1 MFSVRTASLAGLIVP
16 AESGNDLMMEVAYWT
31 GALVAS
37 VLVILIAIVILRKLL
52 RRDRDTKKVDA
63 VFLDNLRTLLSPDE
77 MRKVREVMLRQYTGE
92 EKDKEDTLSVKDLQ
106 KTTEKAALAPQTA
119 QKSAAAPGN
128 PGGSGRPTPG
138 AAGPSTPASQASR
151 PSGGE
156 EPSRATPGSAPLSDA
171 RRVSSGK
178 VRYGAEE
185 WDEKAKK
192 RVVTSLQDILVSGGR
207 PQEKPKPPEEPTAQE
222 KPRAP
227 VKTFRKEIL
236 APKGEAAVKMKP
248 VDVEMLLQ
256 RGLITEKEY
265 DRLKGCFE
273 EEKK

>member
-37 VLVILIAIVILRKLL
+37 VLAIVIAIVILRKLL
-52 RRDRDTKKVDA
+52 KRDRDTKKVDA

-77 MRKVREVMLRQYTGE
+77 MRKVREVTLRKYTEE
-92 EKDKEDTLSVKDLQ
+92 EKNKEDTLSVKDLQ
-106 KTTEKAALAPQTA
+106 KTTEKAALVPQTG
-119 QKSAAAPGN
+119 QNSAAPGN

-138 AAGPSTPASQASR
+138 AAGPSTPAPQAPQ
-151 PSGGE
+151 PSGGKQ
-156 EPSRATPGSAPLSDA
+156 PSRPTPGSVPLSDA

-192 RVVTSLQDILVSGGR
+192 RVVTSLRDILVSGGR
-207 PQEKPKPPEEPTAQE
+207 PQERPKPAEEPTTQERPKPPE
-222 KPRAP
+222 KAP
-227 VKTFRKEIL
+227 AKEVL
-236 APKGEAAVKMKP
+236 ALKGEAAVKMKP
-248 VDVEMLLQ
+248 VDVDMLLR

-265 DRLKGCFE
+265 ERLKGYFE

>member
-16 AESGNDLMMEVAYWT
+16 AERGNDLMMEVAYWT

-52 RRDRDTKKVDA
+52 KRDSDTKKVDA

-77 MRKVREVMLRQYTGE
+77 MRKVREVMLRKYTEE

-106 KTTEKAALAPQTA
+106 KTTEKAAPAPQTG
-119 QKSAAAPGN
+119 QKSAAPGN

-156 EPSRATPGSAPLSDA
+156 QPARPGPSSVPQSDA

-192 RVVTSLQDILVSGGR
+192 RVVTSLRDILVSGGK

-227 VKTFRKEIL
+227 VKTSGKEIL

-248 VDVEMLLQ
+248 VDVDMLLQ

-265 DRLKGCFE
+265 ERLKGYFE
-273 EEKK
+273 EEKR

>member
-92 EKDKEDTLSVKDLQ
+92 EKDKEDTLSLKDLQ
-106 KTTEKAALAPQTA
+106 KTTERAALAPQA
-119 QKSAAAPGN
+119 GQKPAAPGN
-128 PGGSGRPTPG
+128 SGGAGRPTPS
-138 AAGPSTPASQASR
+138 AAGPSPPASQASR

-156 EPSRATPGSAPLSDA
+156 EPSRPTPGSAPLSDA

-192 RVVTSLQDILVSGGR
+192 RVVTSLKDILVSGGK

-227 VKTFRKEIL
+227 VKTLRKEIL
-236 APKGEAAVKMKP
+236 APKGETAVKMKP

>member
-77 MRKVREVMLRQYTGE
+77 MRKVREVMLRKYTEE

-119 QKSAAAPGN
+119 QKSAAPGN

-156 EPSRATPGSAPLSDA
+156 EPSRPTPGSAPLSDA

-207 PQEKPKPPEEPTAQE
+207 PQEKPKPPEEPTAQA

-227 VKTFRKEIL
+227 VKTSGKEIL
-236 APKGEAAVKMKP
+236 APKGEAAVKIKP
-248 VDVEMLLQ
+248 VDVDVLLH

-265 DRLKGCFE
+265 ERLKGYFQ